1 MKFTEE
7 ILEPFGE
14 RLLTLEVESRLRYKM
29 PTVLRLSRVLQER
42 KCVRPS
48 MKALAE
54 LCLDEALTNAIVHG
68 NGRDPQRKV
77 RVWLFCD
84 DERWGA
90 IVEDEGEGF
99 APEDVPQVDEVSP
112 AEYARRGILLMDG
125 YVDELVYSNGGRRV
139 MLIRHREKEEG
150 PPAPAEKAP
159 AAAAPEEEAA
169 AAHGAEALPDV
180 FGRKPVLE
188 DEFAELELEEATF
201 GAITKVTRDGD
212 VAIVEVTDKRLS
224 GANVAVLREEVGA
237 AIADSKSLIMDM
249 RNVEYISSVILG
261 ALAAFS
267 KVLQPRGGQ
276 LKVCCAQP
284 VVEEVLRSVRLDL
297 LVDPQPTK
305 AAALDKLR
313 QEPGSA

>member
-1 MKFTEE
+1 MRFTEE
-7 ILEPFGE
+7 TLEPFGE

-99 APEDVPQVDEVSP
+99 APEDVPQVDEGSP

-125 YVDELVYSNGGRRV
+125 YVDELLYSNGGRRV

-150 PPAPAEKAP
+150 PPAPAEEAP
-159 AAAAPEEEAA
+159 PAAAPEAEAA
-169 AAHGAEALPDV
+169 AAYTAE
-180 FGRKPVLE
+180 
-188 DEFAELELEEATF
+188 EFPSVLELEDATF
-201 GAITKVTRDGD
+201 GTITKVTKDGD
-212 VAIVEVTDKRLS
+212 IAIVEVTDKRLS

-237 AIADSKSLIMDM
+237 AIADSKSLVMDM
-249 RNVEYISSVILG
+249 RNVEYISSVVLG

-267 KVLQPRGGQ
+267 KVLQPRGGR
-276 LKVCCAQP
+276 LKVCRAQP
-284 VVEEVLRSVRLDL
+284 VVEGVLRSVRLDL

-305 AAALDKLR
+305 AAALAKLR
-313 QEPGSA
+313 HETGSA